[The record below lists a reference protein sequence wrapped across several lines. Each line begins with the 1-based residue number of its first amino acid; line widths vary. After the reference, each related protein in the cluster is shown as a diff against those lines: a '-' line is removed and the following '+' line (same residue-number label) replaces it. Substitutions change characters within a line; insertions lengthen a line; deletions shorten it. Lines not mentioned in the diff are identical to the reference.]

1 MIDLSQLRLEP
12 GAERSIEVP
21 VAVPKLE
28 LGGVEYAGPLSPPIA
43 RLDVTRTLSGLLFR
57 LRLQTIISGPCH
69 RCLEDAS
76 VPVAIDAR
84 EYQADHPE
92 PGLEAEEVCDYL
104 QGEELDAGSWAADAI
119 VLSMPHK
126 ILCKEDCQGLCPSCG
141 TDLNVGTCQCPPPE
155 PDSRWGALQQLVDD
169 APEG

>member
-12 GAERSIEVP
+12 GAERSVEVP

-43 RLDVTRTLSGLLFR
+43 RLDVTRTLSGLLLR
-57 LRLQTIISGPCH
+57 LRLQTMISGPCH

-92 PGLEAEEVCDYL
+92 PGVEAEEVCDYL

-141 TDLNVGTCQCPPPE
+141 TDLNTSSCQCPPPE

>member
-12 GAERSIEVP
+12 GAERSVEVP

-43 RLDVTRTLSGLLFR
+43 RLDVTRTLSGLLLR
-57 LRLQTIISGPCH
+57 LRLQTMISGPCH
-69 RCLEDAS
+69 RGLEDAS

-141 TDLNVGTCQCPPPE
+141 TDLNTSSCQCPPPE